1 MKINGK
7 IAIVTG
13 AASGIG
19 EAIALRLSKE
29 GAMVAIPDK
38 NYNGAIKV
46 AKHINTHKGNA
57 IAFNTDVTD
66 PFSVE
71 KAVAGTIEHF
81 GKVDIL
87 INNAGISWSKRILEL
102 KNEEW
107 NLMIQT
113 HLNGCFYFSK
123 EVASDMARRNEGGKI
138 LNIASVSG
146 IVGSIG
152 RGPYGAAK
160 AGIIS
165 LTRIMAV
172 EFAKN
177 KINVNAIAP
186 GPILTPMMKP
196 LWDDVKEYPRDVPLK
211 RFGTP
216 EEVANAALFLC
227 SDQAD
232 HITGTVLPVDGGF
245 SIAGKIDRTL
255 PIENKLC

>member
-1 MKINGK
+1 MKLNGK
-7 IAIVTG
+7 IAIITG

-19 EAIALRLSKE
+19 EAIAMRFFQE
-29 GAMVAIPDK
+29 GATVCIPDK
-38 NYNGAIKV
+38 NYEGAIKV
-46 AKHINTHKGNA
+46 ANYITEHKGNA
-57 IAFNTDVTD
+57 LAFNTDVTD
-66 PFSVE
+66 PISVE
-71 KAVAGTIEHF
+71 KAINGTIEHF

-87 INNAGISWSKRILEL
+87 VNNAGISWSKKILEL

-123 EVASDMARRNEGGKI
+123 EVASDMVRRNEGGKI

-160 AGIIS
+160 AGIMS

-172 EFAKN
+172 EFAEN
-177 KINVNAIAP
+177 KINVNALAP

-196 LWDDVKEYPRDVPLK
+196 IWDDVKEYPKDVPLK

-227 SDQAD
+227 SSQSDY
-232 HITGTVLPVDGGF
+232 ITGVVLPIDGGF

-255 PIENKLC
+255 PGER

>member
-1 MKINGK
+1 MKLSGK
-7 IAIVTG
+7 IAIITG
-13 AASGIG
+13 GASGIG
-19 EAIALRLSKE
+19 EAIALRFFKE
-29 GAMVAIPDK
+29 GASIAIPDK
-38 NYNGAIKV
+38 NYDGAVKV
-46 AKHINTHKGNA
+46 ANYIKAHNGNA
-57 IAFNTDVTD
+57 LALETDVTD

-71 KAVAGTIEHF
+71 KAVTGTIEHF

-87 INNAGISWSKRILEL
+87 VNNAGISGSKRVLDL
-102 KNEEW
+102 NNEEW

-123 EVASDMARRNEGGKI
+123 EVASNMVRRNEGGKI
-138 LNIASVSG
+138 LNISSVSG

-172 EFAKN
+172 ELAEN
-177 KINVNAIAP
+177 RINVNTIAP

-196 LWDDVKEYPRDVPLK
+196 LWDDVKEYPKDVPLK

-216 EEVANAALFLC
+216 EEVASAALFLC

-232 HITGTVLPVDGGF
+232 YITGTVLPVDGGF

-255 PIENKLC
+255 PSAN